1 MPYVHEWNGTDQTY
15 NYTPG
20 RGKIVPRNIINV
32 NNSFE

>member
-20 RGKIVPRNIINV
+20 RGKIVPRNV